1 MFERKKHKELINQLV
16 AAKGLL
22 EQSQS
27 VTIVIKKRVDQSA
40 STSRRST
47 GTVTVDDNRDQE
59 DYS

>member
-27 VTIVIKKRVDQSA
+27 VTIVIMKRVDQSA